1 MRFYAFTR
9 YNTRLADG
17 QKEGYYKGLKI
28 SRLIHVHKFLF
39 VLLCISFLSNATS
52 QNNGIF
58 SGRITDKETS
68 GSLIGANVYLKKDM
82 SLGTVSDFNGYFS
95 LTVPPGTYV
104 FSVSYT
110 GMKTQSFQINV
121 SSDSTTHINMEM
133 IPFSTDFDEIIVRAG
148 KFDKSVENQTV
159 SIEIMSSRLIEV
171 RNTESV
177 ETILNMVPGLT
188 ILDEE
193 PQIRGGSGFTF
204 GVGSK
209 VAVFIDNLPVTSG
222 DAGKTNWSL
231 IPVENIKQIE
241 VVKGASSV
249 LSGASALSGAIYIR
263 TNYPG
268 IQPETKIKIFG
279 GFNSSPR
286 SPALKWWNGINYNTG
301 ASFLHSQQL
310 GNGQTD
316 LVIGG
321 MFSANSS
328 YLGAPVTGPFVVDTV
343 PITDDE
349 MANRKAR
356 LNFNLRHRSKKIKG
370 LDFGVNGNIMYHKSS
385 TVFAWLDDTSNFYR
399 AYPGA
404 VLLSNNTTFYLDPFV
419 NFYSGMGIKH
429 EFTSRIMFS
438 NNDANNN
445 QSTQSLFVYNNY
457 QFGKSFKN
465 LGNLD
470 FIIGATNQYTYSYA
484 HLYEASGSPS
494 NYLWNTSVFME
505 VEKKFGTILNI
516 SAGARLENYQINDTI
531 RDSKPIIRV
540 GASLKLG
547 QETYLRA
554 SVGQGYRFP
563 TITERYIKTT
573 VGSFG
578 VFDNPELIPETSWNS
593 EIGVKQGFKFVN
605 YYGYF
610 DVALFYQEY
619 SNTIEYLFGFWDSTY
634 SFAIAGFKFVNTGK
648 SKVTGI
654 DISLTG
660 QAKVTDNFTFN
671 TLFGYTYILPVTLQ
685 PSYVFAK
692 DYNPGGSKDFSY
704 KTTSVNPSRNIL
716 KYRFLHTLKLDIEL
730 NYFRFSAGFSLKYFS
745 KMENLDKAIFDF
757 EDATVASGGTTQPI
771 LYRKYYETHNN
782 GNVVIDGRIGYKIGI
797 RHKISLISTNMLNK
811 MYSLRP
817 LKAEPM
823 RNISLQYI
831 LNL

>member
-1 MRFYAFTR
+1 MKRIYGIT
-9 YNTRLADG
+9 TL
-17 QKEGYYKGLKI
+17 YK
-28 SRLIHVHKFLF
+28 F
-39 VLLCISFLSNATS
+39 VLLMFWVISFCNVTG
-52 QNNGIF
+52 QNNGVF
-58 SGRITDKETS
+58 SGRVIDQVTS
-68 GSLIGANVYLKKDM
+68 ESLIGANIYLKKDM
-82 SLGTVSDFNGYFS
+82 SVGTVSDFNGYFS
-95 LTVPPGTYV
+95 ISLSPGIHI
-104 FSVSYT
+104 FMVSYT
-110 GMKTQSFQINV
+110 GMKSQTVEISITA
-121 SSDSTTHINMEM
+121 DSTTHMNFKME
-133 IPFSTDFDEIIVRAG
+133 PFSTNFDEIIVKAG
-148 KFDKSVENQTV
+148 KFDKSIETQTV
-159 SIEIMSSRLIEV
+159 SIEILSPRLIDA

-177 ETILNMVPGLT
+177 ETILDMIPGLT

-268 IQPETKIKIFG
+268 IQPSTKVKVTTG
-279 GFNSSPR
+279 LYTSPR
-286 SPALKWWNGINYNTG
+286 SPAIAWWKGINYKAG

-310 GNGQTD
+310 GNGHTD

-321 MFSANSS
+321 MFSANMS
-328 YLGAPVTGPFVVDTV
+328 YLGAPVPGPLVIDTV
-343 PITDDE
+343 PISDNE
-349 MANRKAR
+349 MANRKVR

-370 LDFGVNGNIMYHKSS
+370 LDFGLNGNMMYHKSS
-385 TVFAWLDDTSNFYR
+385 TVFAWLDDTTNFYR

-404 VLLSNNTTFYLDPFV
+404 VLLSKNTTFYFDPFV
-419 NFYSGMGIKH
+419 NFYSNMGFKH
-429 EFTSRIMFS
+429 EFTSRIMYS
-438 NNDANNN
+438 YNDANNN
-445 QSTQSLFVYNNY
+445 QSTKSTFIYNNY

-505 VEKKFGTILNI
+505 VEKKIGNLLNF
-516 SAGARLENYQINDTI
+516 SAGVRFENYQINDTI
-531 RDSKPIIRV
+531 RDSKPILRL
-540 GASLKLG
+540 GTSLKVG

-578 VFDNPELIPETSWNS
+578 VFDNPDLLPETSWNS
-593 EIGVKQGFKFVN
+593 EIGVKQGFKFAK
-605 YYGYF
+605 YYGYI

-619 SNTIEYLFGFWDSTY
+619 NNTIEYLFGFWDSTY
-634 SFAIAGFKFVNTGK
+634 TFAVAGFKFVNTGK

-660 QAKVTDNFTFN
+660 QVRISDGFTLN

-685 PSYVFAK
+685 PNYIFAR
-692 DYNPGGSKDFSY
+692 DYHPDGSKDFSY
-704 KTTSVNPSRNIL
+704 ETTSVNPSRHIL
-716 KYRFLHTLKLDIEL
+716 KYRFLHTVKMDIEA
-730 NYFRFSAGFSLKYFS
+730 NYKRFSIGFSLKYFS
-745 KMENLDKAIFDF
+745 KIENLDKAIFDF
-757 EDATVASGGTTQPI
+757 EDATIASGGTTQPI
-771 LYRKYYETHNN
+771 LYRKYYKNHNN
-782 GNVVIDGRIGYKIGI
+782 GNVVIDSRVSYELGL
-797 RHKISLISTNMLNK
+797 RHKVSLISTNLLNR

-823 RNISLQYI
+823 RNIALQYI

>member
-1 MRFYAFTR
+1 MKRKTYGITTLF
-9 YNTRLADG
+9 
-17 QKEGYYKGLKI
+17 
-28 SRLIHVHKFLF
+28 KFM
-39 VLLCISFLSNATS
+39 LLVFWFASFCNLQG
-52 QNNGIF
+52 QNNGIL
-58 SGRITDKETS
+58 SGRVIDKETS
-68 GSLIGANVYLKKDM
+68 ESLVGANIYLKKDM
-82 SLGTVSDFNGYFS
+82 SVGTVSDFNGYFS
-95 LTVPPGTYV
+95 LSLPVGNHI
-104 FSVSYT
+104 FMVSYT
-110 GMKTQSFQINV
+110 GMKAQTVQI
-121 SSDSTTHINMEM
+121 SIISDSTNHMDFEM
-133 IPFSTDFDEIIVRAG
+133 VPFSTNFDEIIVRAG
-148 KFDKSVENQTV
+148 KFDKSIESQTV
-159 SIEIMSSRLIEV
+159 SIEIMTPRLIDA

-177 ETILNMVPGLT
+177 ETILDMVPGLT

-209 VAVFIDNLPVTSG
+209 VAVFIDNLPITSG

-268 IQPETKIKIFG
+268 IQPYTKVKISA
-279 GFNSSPR
+279 GFYTPPSSPA
-286 SPALKWWNGINYNTG
+286 SAWWKGINYKTG

-310 GNGQTD
+310 GNGHTD
-316 LVIGG
+316 LVVGG
-321 MFSANSS
+321 MFSANMS
-328 YLGAPVTGPFVVDTV
+328 YLGAPVPGPLVIDTV
-343 PITDDE
+343 PISDDE

-370 LDFGVNGNIMYHKSS
+370 LDFGLNGNIMYHKSS
-385 TVFAWLDDTSNFYR
+385 TVFAWLDDTTNFYR

-404 VLLSNNTTFYLDPFV
+404 VLLSRNTTFYFDPFV
-419 NFYSGMGIKH
+419 NFYSNMGFKH
-429 EFTSRIMFS
+429 EFTSRIMYS

-445 QSTQSLFVYNNY
+445 QSTKTVFVYNNY
-457 QFGKSFKN
+457 QFGRSFKN

-470 FIIGATNQYTYSYA
+470 FIIGVTNQYTHSYA

-505 VEKKFGTILNI
+505 VEKKIGNLLNF
-516 SAGARLENYQINDTI
+516 SAGVRFENYRMNDSI

-540 GASLKLG
+540 GTSLKLG
-547 QETYLRA
+547 QETYMRA

-578 VFDNPELIPETSWNS
+578 VFDNPDLIPETSWNT
-593 EIGVKQGFKFVN
+593 EIGVKQGFKFAK
-605 YYGYF
+605 YYGYI
-610 DVALFYQEY
+610 DIALFYQEY
-619 SNTIEYLFGFWDSTY
+619 NNTIEYLFGFWDSTY

-654 DISLTG
+654 DISITG
-660 QAKVTDNFTFN
+660 QVKLSDDFTFN

-685 PSYVFAK
+685 PNYIFAK
-692 DYNPGGSKDFSY
+692 DYSPGGSKDFSY
-704 KTTSVNPSRNIL
+704 KTTSVNPSHDIL
-716 KYRFLHTLKLDIEL
+716 KYRFLHTIKMDIEL
-730 NYFRFSAGFSLKYFS
+730 NYARFSAGFSLKYFS
-745 KMENLDKAIFDF
+745 KIENLDKAIFDF
-757 EDATVASGGTTQPI
+757 EDATIASGGTTQPI
-771 LYRKYYETHNN
+771 LYRKYYENHNN
-782 GNVVIDGRIGYKIGI
+782 GNVVIDGRISYRIGI
-797 RHKISLISTNMLNK
+797 RHKVSLISTNLLNR

-823 RNISLQYI
+823 RNIAVQYI
-831 LNL
+831 LTL

>member
-1 MRFYAFTR
+1 MKTR
-9 YNTRLADG
+9 IYGKTTLFNFL
-17 QKEGYYKGLKI
+17 L
-28 SRLIHVHKFLF
+28 FLF
-39 VLLCISFLSNATS
+39 CISPLCSVLG

-58 SGRITDKETS
+58 SGRVLDQITSE
-68 GSLIGANVYLKKDM
+68 SLIGANIYLKKDM
-82 SLGTVSDFNGYFS
+82 SVGTVSDFNGYFS
-95 LTVPPGTYV
+95 LSLPIGNHI
-104 FSVSYT
+104 FIISYT
-110 GMKTQSFQINV
+110 GMKSQTVQINIT
-121 SSDSTTHINMEM
+121 SDSTIHINFEM
-133 IPFSTDFDEIIVRAG
+133 VPFSTNFDEIIVRAG
-148 KFDKSVENQTV
+148 KFDKSIETQTV
-159 SIEIMSSRLIEV
+159 SIEIMTPRLIDA

-177 ETILNMVPGLT
+177 ETILDMIPGLT

-268 IQPETKIKIFG
+268 IQPYTKVKVST
-279 GFNSSPR
+279 GFYSSPR
-286 SPALKWWNGINYNTG
+286 SPAVAWWKGINYKAS

-310 GNGQTD
+310 GNGHTD

-321 MFSANSS
+321 MFSANES
-328 YLGAPVTGPFVVDTV
+328 YLGAPVPGPLVIDTV
-343 PITDDE
+343 PISDDE
-349 MANRKAR
+349 MANRKVR

-370 LDFGVNGNIMYHKSS
+370 LDYGLNGNIMYHKSS
-385 TVFAWLDDTSNFYR
+385 TVFAWLDDTTNFYR

-404 VLLSNNTTFYLDPFV
+404 VLLSKNTTFYLDPFV
-419 NFYSGMGIKH
+419 NFYSSMGFKH
-429 EFTSRIMFS
+429 EFTSRVMYS
-438 NNDANNN
+438 NNEANNN
-445 QSTQSLFVYNNY
+445 QSTKSLFVYNNY

-465 LGNLD
+465 LGGLD
-470 FIIGATNQYTYSYA
+470 FIIGVTNQYTYSYA

-505 VEKKFGTILNI
+505 IEKKIGNLLNF
-516 SAGARLENYQINDTI
+516 SVGVRFENYQINDTI
-531 RDSKPIIRV
+531 RDNKPILRI
-540 GASLKLG
+540 GTSLKLG

-578 VFDNPELIPETSWNS
+578 VFDNPDLIPETSWNS
-593 EIGVKQGFKFVN
+593 EIGVKQGFKFAK
-605 YYGYF
+605 YYGYL
-610 DVALFYQEY
+610 DIALFYQEY
-619 SNTIEYLFGFWDSTY
+619 NNTIEYLFGFWDSTY
-634 SFAIAGFKFVNTGK
+634 SFAIAGFKFVNTGR

-660 QAKVTDNFTFN
+660 QLKISDDFTFN

-685 PSYVFAK
+685 PNYVFAK
-692 DYNPGGSKDFSY
+692 DYSPGGSKDFSY
-704 KTTSVNPSRNIL
+704 ETTSVNPSHHIL
-716 KYRFLHTLKLDIEL
+716 KYRFLHTIKMDVEL
-730 NYFRFSAGFSLKYFS
+730 NCKRFSAGFSLKYFS
-745 KMENLDKAIFDF
+745 KIENLDKAIFDF

-782 GNVVIDGRIGYKIGI
+782 GNVVIDNRISYELGL
-797 RHKISLISTNMLNK
+797 RHKVSLITSNLLNR

>member
-1 MRFYAFTR
+1 M
-9 YNTRLADG
+9 
-17 QKEGYYKGLKI
+17 KI
-28 SRLIHVHKFLF
+28 RTNGTIPLFKFLLVTLF
-39 VLLCISFLSNATS
+39 VLTIGIIQG

-58 SGRITDKETS
+58 SGRIIDNETS
-68 GSLIGANVYLKKDM
+68 ESLIGANIYLKKNM
-82 SLGTVSDFNGYFS
+82 SVGTVSDFNGYFS
-95 LTVPPGTYV
+95 LTLGPGSYV
-104 FSVSYT
+104 FMISYT
-110 GMKTQSFQINV
+110 GMKSKSVQINIT
-121 SSDSTTHINMEM
+121 SDSTTYINFEM
-133 IPFSTDFDEIIVRAG
+133 LPFSVDFEEVVVRAG
-148 KFDKSVENQTV
+148 KFDKSIEDQTV
-159 SIEIMSSRLIEV
+159 SIEILKPRLIDA
-171 RNTESV
+171 RNTQSV
-177 ETILNMVPGLT
+177 ETILDMVPGLT

-209 VAVFIDNLPVTSG
+209 VAVFVDNIPITSG

-268 IQPETKIKIFG
+268 IQPKTKIKVFG
-279 GFNSSPR
+279 GFYSPPEA
-286 SPALKWWNGINYNTG
+286 PATKWWSGINYTSG
-301 ASFLHSQQL
+301 ASFLHSQQINK
-310 GNGQTD
+310 GKTD

-321 MFSANSS
+321 MFLANTS
-328 YLGAPVTGPFVVDTV
+328 YLGAPLPGPLVIDTL
-343 PITDDE
+343 PISDSD
-349 MANRKAR
+349 MANRKVR
-356 LNFNLRHRSKKIKG
+356 FNFNLRHRSEKISG
-370 LDFGVNGNIMYHKSS
+370 LDFGLNGNVMYSKSS
-385 TVFAWLDDTSNFYR
+385 TVFAWLDDTANFYR

-419 NFYSGMGIKH
+419 NFYSEMGFKH
-429 EFTSRIMFS
+429 EFTSRIMYS

-445 QSTQSLFVYNNY
+445 QSTKSLFVYNNY
-457 QFGKSFKN
+457 QFSKSFKN

-470 FIIGATNQYTYSYA
+470 FIVGATSQYTNSYA

-494 NYLWNTSVFME
+494 NYLWNSSIFVE
-505 VEKKFGTILNI
+505 VEKKYANILTI

-531 RDSKPIIRV
+531 RDSKPILRA

-547 QETYLRA
+547 QETYLRT

-578 VFDNPELIPETSWNS
+578 IFNNPNLIPETSWNS
-593 EIGVKQGFKFVN
+593 EIGIKQGFKFSN
-605 YYGYF
+605 YYGYL
-610 DVALFYQEY
+610 DVAIFYQEY
-619 SNTIEYLFGFWDSTY
+619 NNTIEYLFGFWDSTY
-634 SFAIAGFKFVNTGK
+634 TFAIAGFKFVNTGK

-654 DISLTG
+654 DISQTG
-660 QAKVTDNFTFN
+660 QIKVSDKFN
-671 TLFGYTYILPVTLQ
+671 IITLFGYTYIMPVTLE
-685 PSYVFAK
+685 PNYVFAK

-704 KTTSVNPSRNIL
+704 ESTSVNPSRDIL
-716 KYRFLHTLKLDIEL
+716 KYRFLHTVKLDIEL
-730 NYFRFSAGFSLKYFS
+730 NYANFSAGFSLKYYS

-757 EDATVASGGTTQPI
+757 EDATVASGGTTQAI
-771 LYRKYYETHNN
+771 LYRKYYENHNN
-782 GNVVIDGRIGYKIGI
+782 GNIIIDARISYKTGL
-797 RHKISLISTNMLNK
+797 RHKVSVISTNLLNR

-823 RNISLQYI
+823 RNIAIQYI
-831 LNL
+831 LTL

>member
-1 MRFYAFTR
+1 MRFFTPFR
-9 YNTRLADG
+9 MTTLQLPGKN
-17 QKEGYYKGLKI
+17 
-28 SRLIHVHKFLF
+28 LITKSLCSFLLFLF
-39 VLLCISFLSNATS
+39 MINLGNTVIG

-58 SGRITDKETS
+58 SGRVIDKATS
-68 GSLIGANVYLKKDM
+68 ESLIGANIYLKKNM
-82 SLGTVSDFNGYFS
+82 SIGAVSDFNGYFS
-95 LTVPPGTYV
+95 LSLSPGNYT
-104 FSVSYT
+104 FTASYT
-110 GMKTQSFQINV
+110 GMKSKTVQIKIIQ
-121 SSDSTTHINMEM
+121 DSTTHINLEL
-133 IPFSTDFDEIIVRAG
+133 IPFSTDFEEIVVRAG
-148 KFDKSVENQTV
+148 KFDKKIEDQTA
-159 SIEIMSSRLIEV
+159 SISIMKPRLIDA

-177 ETILNMVPGLT
+177 ETILDMVPGLN

-209 VAVFIDNLPVTSG
+209 VAVFVDNLPVTSG
-222 DAGKTNWSL
+222 DAGKTNWAL

-268 IQPETKIKIFG
+268 IQPETKVKVFG
-279 GFNSSPR
+279 GFYSSPR
-286 SPALKWWNGINYNTG
+286 SPALRWWNGINYTSG
-301 ASFLHSQQL
+301 ASFMHSQQL
-310 GNGQTD
+310 DNGQTD

-321 MFSANSS
+321 MFSADRS
-328 YLGAPVTGPFVVDTV
+328 YLGAPVPGPYVIDTM
-343 PITDDE
+343 PISDDE

-356 LNFNLRHRSKKIKG
+356 FNFNLRHRSKKITG
-370 LDFGVNGNIMYHKSS
+370 LDFGLNGNVMYHKSS
-385 TVFAWLDDTSNFYR
+385 TVFAWLDDTANFYR

-419 NFYSGMGIKH
+419 NFYSNMGFKH
-429 EFTSRIMFS
+429 EFTSRIMYS

-470 FIIGATNQYTYSYA
+470 FIVGVTSQYTNSYA

-505 VEKKFGTILNI
+505 VEKKLGNVLNI
-516 SAGARLENYQINDTI
+516 SAGVRLENYQINDTI
-531 RDSKPIIRV
+531 RDNKPILRI
-540 GASLKLG
+540 GASFKLG

-554 SVGQGYRFP
+554 SYGQGYRFP

-578 VFDNPELIPETSWNS
+578 IFDNPELLPETSWNS
-593 EIGVKQGFKFVN
+593 EIGIKQGFKFAK
-605 YYGYF
+605 YYGYL
-610 DVALFYQEY
+610 DIAIFYQEY
-619 SNTIEYLFGFWDSTY
+619 NNTIEYLFGFWDSTY
-634 SFAIAGFKFVNTGK
+634 TFAIAGFKFVNTGR

-654 DISLTG
+654 DISQTG
-660 QAKVTDNFTFN
+660 QMRISDKFSIN
-671 TLFGYTYILPVTLQ
+671 TLFGYTYIMPVTLQ
-685 PSYVFAK
+685 PNYVFAK
-692 DYNPGGSKDFSY
+692 DYNPGGSAEFSY
-704 KTTSVNPSRNIL
+704 ETTSVDPSRNIL
-716 KYRFLHTLKLDIEL
+716 KYRFLHTIKLDVEV
-730 NYFRFSAGFSLKYFS
+730 NYANFSAGFSLKYFS
-745 KMENLDKAIFDF
+745 KIENLDQAIFDF
-757 EDATVASGGTTQPI
+757 EDATVASGGTLQPI
-771 LYRKYYETHNN
+771 LYRKYYENHNN
-782 GNVVIDGRIGYKIGI
+782 GNVILDGRVSYMIGI
-797 RHKISLISTNMLNK
+797 RHKVSIISSNLLNR

-823 RNISLQYI
+823 RNITLQYI
-831 LNL
+831 LTL